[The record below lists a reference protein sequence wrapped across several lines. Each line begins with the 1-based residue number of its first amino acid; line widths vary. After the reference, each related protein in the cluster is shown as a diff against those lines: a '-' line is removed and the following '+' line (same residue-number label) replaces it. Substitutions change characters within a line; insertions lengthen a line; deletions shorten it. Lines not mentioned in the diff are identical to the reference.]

1 MTMKFPL
8 MRNNIL
14 PADLEDVIK
23 LLRQEDPRLT
33 SGARVQEF
41 EQAWSQWLGVKYS
54 VFINSGASSNLLA
67 LAWLK
72 SKYPGGGRVVL
83 PPFTWSSD
91 ISAVHWM
98 GFELE
103 FVDITLATLA
113 INEALLAEVIDKYDD
128 IRAVFLTHAQGVNGL
143 TPKIIDLCK
152 ESNIYLLEDVCES
165 HGVVLG
171 NGNKAGSEG
180 IISCFSFYYA
190 HHMSTIEGGMLCT
203 NNSEIYQYFRMIR
216 SHGMLRECT
225 DDQIQQQYIDEYPDL
240 NPSFVFTSP
249 GFNVR
254 NNEIGAIIG
263 LSQLKRLDFM
273 IEKRIANFEYF
284 LKNLPGWAFVDFNL
298 EGQSNY
304 AFNLILNEP
313 DQSLMHKVEQTLTLN
328 GVEYRRGSAGGGNQ
342 LRQPYVRSIPKFK
355 LIDPSEAAPVADHIH
370 FYGMYLG
377 NYPDMA
383 RSQIDSLLDIINR
396 I

>member
-1 MTMKFPL
+1 MKFPL
-8 MRNNIL
+8 MKNNIL
-14 PADLEDVIK
+14 PSDLEDVIK

-33 SGARVQEF
+33 SGPRVREF
-41 EQAWSQWLGVKYS
+41 EEAWSTWLGVKYS
-54 VFINSGASSNLLA
+54 IFINSGASSNLLA
-67 LAWLK
+67 LAWLR
-72 SKYPGGGRVVL
+72 SQYPEGGRVIL

-91 ISAVHWM
+91 VSAVHWM

-113 INEALLAEVIDKYDD
+113 INEDLLEAVIGKYDD
-128 IRAVFLTHAQGVNGL
+128 IRAVFLTHAQGINGL
-143 TPKIIDLCK
+143 TPKIINLCK
-152 ESNIYLLEDVCES
+152 ENSIYLLEDVCES

-203 NNSEIYQYFRMIR
+203 NDAKIYQYLRIIR

-225 DDQIQQQYIDEYPDL
+225 DDLIQQQYIEKFPDL
-240 NPSFVFTSP
+240 NPLFIFTSP

-254 NNEIGAIIG
+254 NNEIGATIG
-263 LSQLKRLDFM
+263 LSQLKRLDTM

-284 LKNLPGWAFVDFNL
+284 LCNLPSWAFVDFNL

-313 DQSLMHKVEQTLTLN
+313 DHSLMHKLEGILTES

-377 NYPDMA
+377 NYPEMD
-383 RSQIDSLLDIINR
+383 RSQIDSLINIINM